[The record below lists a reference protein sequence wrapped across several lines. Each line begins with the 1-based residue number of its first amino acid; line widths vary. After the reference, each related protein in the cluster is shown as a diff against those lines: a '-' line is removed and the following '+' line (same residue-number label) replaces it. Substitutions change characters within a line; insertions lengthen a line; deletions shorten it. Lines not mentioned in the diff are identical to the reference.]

1 MGGPVRAPAA
11 PYSSGMDTPA
21 RPPGELHGDA
31 ATVVLLR
38 DGRAGVEALL
48 LERPGHRGSFAGA
61 WVFPGGR
68 IDEGDERLAGRFAAD
83 HGSAKIAAIRE
94 TIEETAVP
102 AGLAAPPRPE
112 HCLDIQA
119 ALAAGQEFDEI
130 VDQAGLA
137 LDLDAL
143 TPLARWVPRFHAK
156 RRFDTLFF
164 VARVPDGDW
173 QPNVFVRE
181 CSGAHWASAAEVL
194 ERDRAGE
201 LQLIFPTRRT
211 LERLAQHASY
221 DEIVADARAHEI
233 DPISP
238 WVDEVGG
245 ERFITIPDG
254 IGFPVTRERLEG
266 LWRG

>member
-1 MGGPVRAPAA
+1 MSDDAIPAA
-11 PYSSGMDTPA
+11 TLILVRERRSGAP
-21 RPPGELHGDA
+21 ELLM
-31 ATVVLLR
+31 VE
-38 DGRAGVEALL
+38 RAEGMA
-48 LERPGHRGSFAGA
+48 FAAGA

-68 IDEGDERLAGRFAAD
+68 IDEGDARLAARFASEQ
-83 HGSAKIAAIRE
+83 GSAKVAAIRE

-130 VDQAGLA
+130 VDEAGLA
-137 LDLDAL
+137 LDLEGL

-164 VARVPDGDW
+164 VARAPDGDW
-173 QPNVFVRE
+173 QPNVVERE
-181 CSGAHWASAAEVL
+181 CTGAHWVSAADVL
-194 ERDRAGE
+194 ERDRAGAV
-201 LQLIFPTRRT
+201 QLIFPTRRT
-211 LERLAQHASY
+211 LERLAQHASF
-221 DEIVADARAHEI
+221 DEIVADARAHRIE
-233 DPISP
+233 PISP
-238 WVDEVGG
+238 WVDEVEG
-245 ERFITIPDG
+245 ERFITIPDD